1 LSPPLNGGEH
11 GGRQRAPFRF
21 GHAAGADWR
30 TVAAHCLAQIGDGPG
45 RDNFGWLYLTDQFAD
60 DAAEIL
66 AFLAARLGIETWI
79 GTTGIGVCATGTEYF
94 DTAALAVMV
103 GELPRDSVF
112 PFATARRPMPDLF
125 DDVGEWRADN
135 AGGFGIVHGD
145 PRDGPALRRIDA
157 LAEGTQCFLVGAL
170 ASSRGRHPQI
180 ADGMVEG
187 GLSGAL
193 FAPSL
198 TVVTGLTQGCT
209 PIGPAHELT
218 AAQDNVAIE
227 LDGKPA
233 LEVLKADVGEI
244 LARDLSR
251 IAGYIFAARP
261 VRGSD
266 WGDYLVRNLTGFDSD
281 QGLLAIGDDLSDGGQ
296 LMFCRRD
303 RAAAEE
309 DLRRMLGDV
318 KSRLDGP
325 PRGALYHSCLAR
337 GPNMFDGPDGEL
349 GIIRD
354 ELGPIPMVGLFG
366 NGEISAGRLYTYTG
380 VLTVFV

>member
-1 LSPPLNGGEH
+1 LTPSANGGN
-11 GGRQRAPFRF
+11 GSGIRRAPFRF

-30 TVAAHCLAQIGDGPG
+30 TVAAHCLAQIGEGPG

-60 DAAEIL
+60 QAAEIL
-66 AFLAARLGIETWI
+66 AFLSARLGIERWI
-79 GTTGIGVCATGTEYF
+79 GTTGIGVCATGAEYF
-94 DTAALAVMV
+94 DSPALAVMV
-103 GELPRDSVF
+103 AELPRDAVF
-112 PFATARRPMPDLF
+112 PFATARRPMPELF
-125 DDVGEWRADN
+125 DDVVGWRPDC
-135 AGGFGIVHGD
+135 AGGIGIVHGD

-193 FAPSL
+193 LAPEVG
-198 TVVTGLTQGCT
+198 VVTGLTQGCT
-209 PIGPAHELT
+209 PIGPAHEIT

-227 LDGKPA
+227 LDGRPA

-266 WGDYLVRNLTGFDSD
+266 WGDYMVRNLTSFDSD

-318 KSRLDGP
+318 KARLNGT

-337 GPNMFDGPDGEL
+337 GPNMFDGPGGEL
-349 GIIRD
+349 GIIRE
-354 ELGPIPMVGLFG
+354 ELGSLPLVGLFG

-380 VLTVFV
+380 VLTVFL